1 MISAFSSIRW
11 LQFRWSDG
19 FQVTRAPPMD
29 GVAMSNH
36 KHRSSWILIG
46 FIYDGFWYILE
57 EDQMMCIWK
66 WNDSWFEGMIYSS
79 ILKGHKQAH
88 VCFWILYSE
97 VDPCISICPVFALHG
112 GVKFLLYP
120 ICCQDLLDIQIVLV
134 PHDGL
139 FILKSKPSNPFVVQD
154 DSGTEKSSQT
164 IWQGSI
170 EGPPRKTRRGRNPLG
185 FPGVLWYLYFGHP
198 MIWMLQFQK
207 WQYDDACANLLRIAS
222 VFKDIVVF
230 TSFTSTLLHHHLY
243 FWGDVWD
250 DFGVRSVKKSH
261 ERFVPSNQ
269 TCRFSRFLRL
279 SVRSFAVE
287 SGVDLTGLEV
297 CKKSTE
303 DS

>member
-1 MISAFSSIRW
+1 MKRW
-11 LQFRWSDG
+11 IPGDPGPRWS
-19 FQVTRAPPMD
+19 M
-29 GVAMSNH
+29 AMSSH
-36 KHRSSWILIG
+36 KHTDSWNLIG
-46 FIYDGFWYILE
+46 FIYDGLWYILE
-57 EDQMMCIWK
+57 EDPMMCVWK
-66 WNDSWFEGMIYSS
+66 LNDSWFEGMIYSS

-120 ICCQDLLDIQIVLV
+120 ICCQDVLDIQIMLV

-170 EGPPRKTRRGRNPLG
+170 EGPPRKTRRCRNPPG

-207 WQYDDACANLLRIAS
+207 WRRLCKPSQN
-222 VFKDIVVF
+222 
-230 TSFTSTLLHHHLY
+230 SFSLQRHSTI
-243 FWGDVWD
+243 
-250 DFGVRSVKKSH
+250 
-261 ERFVPSNQ
+261 
-269 TCRFSRFLRL
+269 
-279 SVRSFAVE
+279 
-287 SGVDLTGLEV
+287 
-297 CKKSTE
+297 
-303 DS
+303 